1 MDELFKDSL
10 VYYMLENEQQ
20 KTEFI
25 ELCKQIYLTIQT
37 RYADNIGILKYA
49 DKTGFS
55 VPSVL
60 KIMQQKST
68 NTDISD
74 LSTWNM
80 DVMFNRN
87 NPKNLTAKIKAISEL
102 RETGLGTDDKSAPF
116 NPELVAKML
125 IQWVKGDK
133 INTISSTHPH
143 FVNTDTD
150 KQLTEFVTYI
160 NQLRFKASWGL
171 SALEGI
177 VKGNENE
184 MKDSYIPSY
193 VYYGVDNSNA
203 LAMRML
209 GIPRSLSS
217 SLSNII
223 SGNISEY
230 SFSKLRNIIRTLS
243 LKDWDNFK
251 PKNSNL
257 TGDEWKHIV
266 SILMR

>member
-1 MDELFKDSL
+1 MIRKNPYPLVLRCLRESGITAFFTRSSAANIPVNMNLCEKLGLDKDFYSVSIPL
-10 VYYMLENEQQ
+10 GA
-20 KTEFI
+20 
-25 ELCKQIYLTIQT
+25 TI
-37 RYADNIGILKYA
+37 
-49 DKTGFS
+49 
-55 VPSVL
+55 
-60 KIMQQKST
+60 
-68 NTDISD
+68 
-74 LSTWNM
+74 NM
-80 DVMFNRN
+80 DGAAITITVMA
-87 NPKNLTAKIKAISEL
+87 LTVANTMGITVDIPTAFILGAKIKAISEL